1 MTIKSKLFYSTQ
13 GRKTPD
19 PLDTEEKGIGEVVND
34 PFGQKCPR
42 HGGSEVDKWETLY
55 SVYGRNNIR
64 FVS

>member
-19 PLDTEEKGIGEVVND
+19 PLDTEKNGIGEVVND
-34 PFGQKCPR
+34 PFGQKCLR
-42 HGGSEVDKWETLY
+42 HGGSEVDKWEILY

-64 FVS
+64 FVT